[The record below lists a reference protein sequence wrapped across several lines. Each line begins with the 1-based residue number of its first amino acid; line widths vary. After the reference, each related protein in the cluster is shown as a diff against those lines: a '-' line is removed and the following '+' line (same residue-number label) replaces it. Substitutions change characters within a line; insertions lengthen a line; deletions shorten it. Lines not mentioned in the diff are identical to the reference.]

1 MVEARGGEVTGGDRC
16 DDPVLGGVGLS
27 GHDVTVESRTD
38 IVARSSGKWHDG
50 TMSDTVVIGR
60 QGRIVIPS
68 DIRAELGLSAG
79 DSVRVVRDGRRI
91 VLERPD
97 DAVDDL
103 RGLLADG
110 AGGRSL
116 VAELLAERIAEADGP
131 R

>member
-1 MVEARGGEVTGGDRC
+1 
-16 DDPVLGGVGLS
+16 
-27 GHDVTVESRTD
+27 
-38 IVARSSGKWHDG
+38 
-50 TMSDTVVIGR
+50 MSDTVVIGR